1 MATYEFHKTV
11 TAMRN
16 SLRPYAIKLTQDS
29 NNADDLLQDTILKAL
44 ANEDKFKHNTN
55 LRAWMLVI
63 MRNIFINNY
72 RKKSRQKTVLDNSE
86 TNYLL
91 NNSQTVDNKAITN
104 FVMEDIYNAI
114 RAIPQKLQRPILMIA
129 EGFKYQEIATV
140 LDIPVGTA
148 KSRVFMARKQLQ
160 KSLSIYR

>member
-11 TAMRN
+11 TAMRS

-72 RKKSRQKTVLDNSE
+72 RKKARQKTVLDNSD
-86 TNYLL
+86 TNCLL
-91 NNSQTVDNKAITN
+91 YTSPSPRD
-104 FVMEDIYNAI
+104 
-114 RAIPQKLQRPILMIA
+114 
-129 EGFKYQEIATV
+129 
-140 LDIPVGTA
+140 
-148 KSRVFMARKQLQ
+148 
-160 KSLSIYR
+160 

>member
-72 RKKSRQKTVLDNSE
+72 
-86 TNYLL
+86 
-91 NNSQTVDNKAITN
+91 KA
-104 FVMEDIYNAI
+104 F
-114 RAIPQKLQRPILMIA
+114 
-129 EGFKYQEIATV
+129 FKIKRIIFDY
-140 LDIPVGTA
+140 
-148 KSRVFMARKQLQ
+148 F
-160 KSLSIYR
+160 